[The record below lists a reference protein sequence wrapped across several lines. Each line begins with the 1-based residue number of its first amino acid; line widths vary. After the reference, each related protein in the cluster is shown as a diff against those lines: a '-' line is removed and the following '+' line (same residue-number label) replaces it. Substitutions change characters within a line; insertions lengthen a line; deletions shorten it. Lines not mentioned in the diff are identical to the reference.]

1 MSRHLTRYLPLALA
15 GALACNKPAPTKN
28 CEEFEAAMAQLD
40 EVSQAS
46 LDPTLGDPRFGPVL
60 TALEAVGPE
69 CKQHAEAQATANTI
83 RAAMAKQRAAP
94 PPPAVV
100 VTPPPFSPEEE
111 AKAIAEYLKAY
122 DAADSATNQAKL
134 RGEIRDSK
142 SLDPVIDECERAK
155 RLLQGLSPPRACDEL
170 HRASGDVIDSTLDLA
185 RDMQRAIDAKDKA
198 FFRTVQAR
206 SAALME
212 ELNKVKALR
221 FKACKSG

>member
-1 MSRHLTRYLPLALA
+1 MSPHLTRYLPLALA

-83 RAAMAKQRAAP
+83 RAAMAKQKAAP
-94 PPPAVV
+94 PPPQVV
-100 VTPPPFSPEEE
+100 VTPPPLSPEEE

-122 DAADSATNQAKL
+122 DAADTGKSEAATLADVKASQSMQPAIDEAERL
-134 RGEIRDSK
+134 K
-142 SLDPVIDECERAK
+142 SLI
-155 RLLQGLSPPRACDEL
+155 QGLSSPRACDEL
-170 HRASGDVIDSTLDLA
+170 HRATADFLDDNAELL
-185 RDMQRAIDAKDKA
+185 RDLQKAIDTKDKA
-198 FFRTVQAR
+198 LLQSAQGRRQALKE
-206 SAALME
+206 AGA
-212 ELNKVKALR
+212 KVVALR
-221 FKACKSG
+221 QKACKP